1 MNGCC
6 KEVIEPSVKLSKIV
20 SLLKIIAFAHFFIIV
35 GDLFIFGTGFFFF
48 LLFQFIVLLISISS
62 KHFGHYLFF
71 ILVSSFNTYMII
83 ELIGIWLQ
91 VGFYANQN
99 MVSFCFLVFILIFE
113 IFSICVIYTTY
124 KQSKHE
130 YRISF
135 GFAPGEAVHQNDN
148 IEQLNNID
156 NNENNND
163 GVISPFQ
170 GHNIAVGRN

>member
-1 MNGCC
+1 
-6 KEVIEPSVKLSKIV
+6 
-20 SLLKIIAFAHFFIIV
+20 
-35 GDLFIFGTGFFFF
+35 
-48 LLFQFIVLLISISS
+48 
-62 KHFGHYLFF
+62 
-71 ILVSSFNTYMII
+71 MII

-135 GFAPGEAVHQNDN
+135 GFAPGEAAHQNDN

-156 NNENNND
+156 NNENND
-163 GVISPFQ
+163 GGFAPFQ
-170 GHNIAVGRN
+170 GHGIAVGGN